1 MIYTSPKI
9 KQYRR
14 YRNAGVALHQKII
27 DEYVD
32 DQIIG
37 QAARELGL
45 GENHVPDL
53 EKEDELSILM
63 EYALHEIEVDGMSL
77 VEKYQKEVGGKNR
90 VERELLS
97 AKINAPTGLFLV
109 EDIHSERCIVE
120 LVDLTDENREIELTD
135 INFSQSK
142 IGDVVL
148 FFRPIELSEF
158 TTTSGVS
165 FVFSADM
172 KEELKEKWLQWE
184 SLPSDERYAKI
195 FKLHKSKGI
204 PTLYV

>member
-1 MIYTSPKI
+1 MYRSPKI

-14 YRNAGVALHQKII
+14 YRKAGVALHHKII

-45 GENHVPDL
+45 GEDHVL
-53 EKEDELSILM
+53 ELDHEDELSILM
-63 EYALHEIEVDGMSL
+63 EYSLHEIEVEGMSL

-97 AKINAPTGLFLV
+97 AKIGAPTGLFVV
-109 EDIHSERCIVE
+109 EDIHSERCIIE
-120 LVDLTDENREIELTD
+120 LVDLADENREIELTD

-142 IGDVVL
+142 MGDVVL

-165 FVFSADM
+165 FVFRADM
-172 KEELKEKWLQWE
+172 KAELKEKWYQWE
-184 SLPSDERYAKI
+184 SLSSAKRYAKI

-204 PTLYV
+204 PTLYE

>member
-14 YRNAGVALHQKII
+14 YRNAGVVLHQKII

-45 GENHVPDL
+45 GEDHVLDL

-148 FFRPIELSEF
+148 FFRPTELSEL

-165 FVFSADM
+165 FVFSGDM

-184 SLPSDERYAKI
+184 SLSSAERYAKI